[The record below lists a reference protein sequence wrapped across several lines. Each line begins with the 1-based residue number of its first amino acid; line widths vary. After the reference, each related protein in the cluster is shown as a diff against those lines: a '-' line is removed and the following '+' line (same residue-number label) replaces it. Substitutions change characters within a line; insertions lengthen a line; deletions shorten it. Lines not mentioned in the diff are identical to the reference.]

1 MTDTDPILRE
11 VAQAII
17 ETQQTS
23 TSFIQ
28 RRFIIGYNRTC
39 RIMDQ
44 LEKIGVLG
52 LADGNHP
59 RTLLCHSMNEL
70 EQLWNHRE
78 KEQADN
84 HFDEEHEDTYQNEL
98 NDLIGLT
105 SVKVEV
111 EKLTNFIKIMNIRKE
126 QGLPVSDISY
136 HCVFT
141 GNPGTGKTTVARII
155 ANIYRELGVIKKG
168 HLVETDRSGLVGEYI
183 GQTAVKT
190 NKIIDSAFDGV
201 LFIDEAYSLVTG
213 SSNDYG
219 LEAISTL
226 LKRMEDERNRLIVIL
241 AGYGQ
246 EMQTFI
252 ASNPGLQSRFNRY
265 INFPDY
271 NAEELLAI
279 YKRNL
284 ERHQYAIDLDAEMVI
299 FNILKT
305 AVNHQDKN
313 FGNARF
319 VRNLFEKTL
328 ENQAMRLASI
338 SSLTT
343 KMLCTITME
352 DVENL
357 HVH

>member
-11 VAQAII
+11 VAQAIV

-84 HFDEEHEDTYQNEL
+84 HFDEEHEDTCQNEL

-183 GQTAVKT
+183 GQTAVNSIVWVKH
-190 NKIIDSAFDGV
+190 II
-201 LFIDEAYSLVTG
+201 
-213 SSNDYG
+213 
-219 LEAISTL
+219 
-226 LKRMEDERNRLIVIL
+226 
-241 AGYGQ
+241 
-246 EMQTFI
+246 
-252 ASNPGLQSRFNRY
+252 
-265 INFPDY
+265 
-271 NAEELLAI
+271 
-279 YKRNL
+279 
-284 ERHQYAIDLDAEMVI
+284 HQ
-299 FNILKT
+299 
-305 AVNHQDKN
+305 
-313 FGNARF
+313 
-319 VRNLFEKTL
+319 
-328 ENQAMRLASI
+328 MR
-338 SSLTT
+338 
-343 KMLCTITME
+343 
-352 DVENL
+352 
-357 HVH
+357 